1 MIGIMRVCRL
11 GRLYLG
17 VMSGLLLGLCRVPA
31 GPALA
36 DQPMELRE
44 SLPAGT
50 CTQVRIELKAEGLFR
65 PGLSS
70 GALAAEATMPKPLAL
85 DVQTR
90 LVFAERLL
98 GSGAAPGGP
107 GGVWRQS
114 ESGSAARPAS
124 RGKAVRWV
132 TQAAAAINGEV
143 RPTASGLRPGLALL
157 VAERAAGEA
166 AVVVVSPA
174 GPMTRA
180 ELELVQGLGDPLTLA
195 DFLPR
200 EPVAK
205 GRPWK
210 LPESAVVSLTGY
222 DAVKSSTM
230 EATLEQLDE
239 AAARVRL
246 KGEVQGSALGGA
258 GTITCEGFL
267 NFDRKAGLVDRLEV
281 NRVESRQPG
290 PVEAGLDVKSTLT
303 VFRRPA
309 RLAPELDDAAVANL
323 TLDTSPQ
330 RRLLQLISPDGKYNL
345 LHDRQWHTYWDDPK
359 LIVLK
364 RLDKGK
370 VVAQCNLAA
379 GPGAGKGRH
388 QDLAQFRDD
397 LRRSLKQRF
406 VQFLGAGEVDGD
418 PAGGFRYKVGV
429 QGREGELGVL
439 WDYYLIASPEGD
451 QLLATFTLAAEDA
464 AAFGAQD
471 LEIIGSLQW
480 NGPAAA
486 AKPKP

>member
-1 MIGIMRVCRL
+1 MIGSMRACRL
-11 GRLYLG
+11 VRLCLG
-17 VMSGLLLGLCRVPA
+17 VIPGLLLGLCRVPA
-31 GPALA
+31 GPARA
-36 DQPMELRE
+36 DEPIKLRE
-44 SLPAGT
+44 SLSAGT
-50 CTQVRIELKAEGLFR
+50 CTQVRIELEAEGLFR

-70 GALAAEATMPKPLAL
+70 GTLAAEATMPKPLAL

-90 LVFAERLL
+90 LVFTERLL
-98 GSGAAPGGP
+98 GSGAAPGGA
-107 GGVWRQS
+107 GGRRHS

-124 RGKAVRWV
+124 KGKAVRWV

-157 VAERAAGEA
+157 VAERATAEA

-174 GPMTRA
+174 GPMTRS

-200 EPVAK
+200 ESVAK

-210 LPESAVVSLTGY
+210 LAESAVVALTGY
-222 DAVKSSTM
+222 DALKSSTM

-239 AAARVRL
+239 TAARIRL
-246 KGEVQGSALGGA
+246 KGEVHGSALGGA

-290 PVEAGLDVKSTLT
+290 AVEAGLDVKSTLT
-303 VFRRPA
+303 VLRRPA
-309 RLAPELDDAAVANL
+309 RLAPELDDAALANL
-323 TLDTSPQ
+323 TLDTSP
-330 RRLLQLISPDGKYNL
+330 RRQLLQLIAPDGKYNL
-345 LHDRQWHTYWDDPK
+345 LHDRQWHIYWDDPK

-364 RLDKGK
+364 RFDKGK

-406 VQFLGAGEVDGD
+406 VRFLGAGEVDGD

-451 QLLATFTLAAEDA
+451 QLLATFTLAEEDA
-464 AAFGAQD
+464 AAFGTQD
-471 LEIIGSLQW
+471 LEIVGSLQW
-480 NGPAAA
+480 NSQPTA
-486 AKPKP
+486 AKAKP

>member
-1 MIGIMRVCRL
+1 VL
-11 GRLYLG
+11 
-17 VMSGLLLGLCRVPA
+17 SGLLTGLCLAQA
-31 GPALA
+31 GAVFA
-36 DQPMELRE
+36 DEKADLRE
-44 SLPAGT
+44 SLSVGS

-65 PGLSS
+65 PGMSA
-70 GALAAEATMPKPLAL
+70 GALQDEATMPKPLAL
-85 DVQTR
+85 DVKTR
-90 LVFAERLL
+90 LVFTERLL
-98 GSGAAPGGP
+98 ASKSASGDPGGAR
-107 GGVWRQS
+107 RQS
-114 ESGSAARPAS
+114 GSGSAGSPVS
-124 RGKAVRWV
+124 RGRAVRWV

-143 RPTASGLRPGLALL
+143 RPTASVLRPGLSLL
-157 VAERAAGEA
+157 VAERDASKG

-174 GPMTRA
+174 GPMTRS

-200 EPVAK
+200 VPVAK
-205 GRPWK
+205 GSSWK
-210 LPESAVVSLTGY
+210 LPEPAVVAISGY
-222 DAVKSSTM
+222 DTLNSSTM

-246 KGEVQGSALGGA
+246 KGDVQGSALGGT
-258 GTITCEGFL
+258 GRITCDGML
-267 NFDRKAGLVDRLEV
+267 NIDRKERLVDRLQV
-281 NRVESRQPG
+281 NRVENRQAG
-290 PVEAGLDVKSTLT
+290 PVEAGLDVRSTLT
-303 VFRRPA
+303 VVRRPS
-309 RLAPELDDAAVANL
+309 RIVPELEDKALASF
-323 TLDTSPQ
+323 TLDTSTQ
-330 RRLLQLISPDGKYNL
+330 RQALQLISPDGKYNL

-359 LIVLK
+359 LVVLK

-379 GPGAGKGRH
+379 GPSAGKGRH

-439 WDYYLIASPEGD
+439 WNYYLIASLEGD
-451 QLLATFTLAAEDA
+451 QLLATFTLAEEDA
-464 AAFGAQD
+464 ATFGAQD

-480 NGPAAA
+480 YRPAATR
-486 AKPKP
+486 AKP

>member
-1 MIGIMRVCRL
+1 PGLDNAGARTRPGHGTVLAKRYGVMIVSMRVCRL
-11 GRLYLG
+11 GRLCLG
-17 VMSGLLLGLCRVPA
+17 VMSGLLVGLCWVCA

-36 DQPMELRE
+36 DEPMELRE
-44 SLPAGT
+44 SSSGT

-65 PGLSS
+65 PGLSP
-70 GALAAEATMPKPLAL
+70 GALTAEATMPKPLAL
-85 DVQTR
+85 DVKTR

-98 GSGAAPGGP
+98 GSGAAPGGAEAR
-107 GGVWRQS
+107 RQS
-114 ESGSAARPAS
+114 QSGLASRPAS
-124 RGKAVRWV
+124 GGKAVRWV
-132 TQAAAAINGEV
+132 AQAAAAINGEV
-143 RPTASGLRPGLALL
+143 RPTASVLRPDLSLL
-157 VAERAAGEA
+157 VAERAATQG

-174 GPMTRA
+174 GPMTRS

-195 DFLPR
+195 DFLPQQ
-200 EPVAK
+200 PVTK
-205 GRPWK
+205 GRAWK

-267 NFDRKAGLVDRLEV
+267 NFDRQAGLVDRLEV

-303 VFRRPA
+303 VLRRPA
-309 RLAPELDDAAVANL
+309 RLVPELDDAAVANL

-330 RRLLQLISPDGKYNL
+330 RQLLQLISPDDKYNL

-439 WDYYLIASPEGD
+439 WD
-451 QLLATFTLAAEDA
+451 
-464 AAFGAQD
+464 
-471 LEIIGSLQW
+471 
-480 NGPAAA
+480 
-486 AKPKP
+486 

>member
-1 MIGIMRVCRL
+1 MIVSTRVRRP
-11 GRLYLG
+11 GRLCLSAA
-17 VMSGLLLGLCRVPA
+17 SGFLVGLCWMGT
-31 GPALA
+31 GPAFA
-36 DQPMELRE
+36 DERMELRE
-44 SLPAGT
+44 SRSSGS

-70 GALAAEATMPKPLAL
+70 GALTAEANMPKPLAL
-85 DVQTR
+85 DVKTR
-90 LVFAERLL
+90 LVFAERMLDTET
-98 GSGAAPGGP
+98 APGSVEAKRRSG
-107 GGVWRQS
+107 
-114 ESGSAARPAS
+114 SGSAARPAS
-124 RGKAVRWV
+124 GEKAVRWV
-132 TQAAAAINGEV
+132 IQAAAAINGEV
-143 RPTASGLRPGLALL
+143 RPTASVLRPGLSLL
-157 VAERAAGEA
+157 VAGRAAAQGT
-166 AVVVVSPA
+166 VVVASPA

-200 EPVAK
+200 QPVTK
-205 GRPWK
+205 GGAWK

-222 DAVKSSTM
+222 DTVKSSTM

-239 AAARVRL
+239 AAARIRL

-267 NFDRKAGLVDRLEV
+267 NFDRKARLVDRLEV

-303 VFRRPA
+303 VLRRPA
-309 RLAPELDDAAVANL
+309 RLVPELNDAALANL
-323 TLDTSPQ
+323 ALDTSPQ
-330 RRLLQLISPDGKYNL
+330 RQLLQLVSPDGQYNL

-379 GPGAGKGRH
+379 GPSAGKGRH
-388 QDLAQFRDD
+388 QDLPQFRDD

-439 WDYYLIASPEGD
+439 WNYYLIASPEGD
-451 QLLATFTLAAEDA
+451 QLLATFTLAEEDA
-464 AAFGAQD
+464 VAFGAQD
-471 LEIIGSLQW
+471 LEIIGSFQW
-480 NGPAAA
+480 NSLAAA
-486 AKPKP
+486 AKARP

>member
-1 MIGIMRVCRL
+1 MIVSVPVCRL
-11 GRLYLG
+11 GCLCLSVILG
-17 VMSGLLLGLCRVPA
+17 FLGGLCWVNASRAV
-31 GPALA
+31 A
-36 DQPMELRE
+36 DETVELRE
-44 SLPAGT
+44 SSPAGS

-70 GALAAEATMPKPLAL
+70 AALTAETTMPKPLAL
-85 DVQTR
+85 DVKTR

-98 GSGAAPGGP
+98 GSGAAPASP
-107 GGVWRQS
+107 GGAGRQS
-114 ESGSAARPAS
+114 TSGSASRPAS
-124 RGKAVRWV
+124 EGKAVRWV
-132 TQAAAAINGEV
+132 IQAAAAINGEI
-143 RPTASGLRPGLALL
+143 RPTASVLRAGLSLL
-157 VAERAAGEA
+157 VAERAAAQG
-166 AVVVVSPA
+166 AVIVVSPA
-174 GPMTRA
+174 GPMTRS

-195 DFLPR
+195 GFLPR
-200 EPVAK
+200 DQVTK
-205 GRPWK
+205 GTSWK
-210 LPESAVVSLTGY
+210 LPESAVLSLTGY
-222 DAVKSSTM
+222 DTVKSSTL

-258 GTITCEGFL
+258 GTMTCDGSL
-267 NFDRKAGLVDRLEV
+267 GFDRKARLVDRLEV

-303 VFRRPA
+303 VLRRPA
-309 RLAPELDDAAVANL
+309 RLVPELNDAALANL
-323 TLDTSPQ
+323 ALDTSPQ
-330 RRLLQLISPDGKYNL
+330 RQLLQLVSPDGKYNL

-379 GPGAGKGRH
+379 GPAAGRGRH

-439 WDYYLIASPEGD
+439 WNYYLLASPEGD
-451 QLLATFTLAAEDA
+451 QLLATFTLAEEDA

-480 NGPAAA
+480 SSPTAA
-486 AKPKP
+486 AKAKP

>member
-1 MIGIMRVCRL
+1 MIVSMRACRL
-11 GRLYLG
+11 GRLCLG

-36 DQPMELRE
+36 DQPTELRE
-44 SLPAGT
+44 SLSAGT
-50 CTQVRIELKAEGLFR
+50 CTQVRIEAQGGGIVPARFVFR
-65 PGLSS
+65 CPRGRGDDAQTS
-70 GALAAEATMPKPLAL
+70 GTGRSDQAGFRRATARFRGC
-85 DVQTR
+85 T
-90 LVFAERLL
+90 
-98 GSGAAPGGP
+98 GGP
-107 GGVWRQS
+107 GGARRQS

-157 VAERAAGEA
+157 VAERTAAEA

-205 GRPWK
+205 GRTWK
-210 LPESAVVSLTGY
+210 LPESAVVALTGY

-230 EATLEQLDE
+230 EATLERLDE

-246 KGEVQGSALGGA
+246 KGEAQGSALGGA

-429 QGREGELGVL
+429 QGREGELDVL

-486 AKPKP
+486 KAKP